1 MKSQEKQEKK
11 GESSKSRRDKREK
24 KRKNRVCCKGQSSLK
39 SKFDA
44 EQFTIMVCNIISG
57 AALENGQL

>member
-1 MKSQEKQEKK
+1 MTQKTQKNK
-11 GESSKSRRDKREK
+11 GYA
-24 KRKNRVCCKGQSSLK
+24 VKGGPSSLK

-44 EQFTIMVCNIISG
+44 EQFTLMVCNIISG